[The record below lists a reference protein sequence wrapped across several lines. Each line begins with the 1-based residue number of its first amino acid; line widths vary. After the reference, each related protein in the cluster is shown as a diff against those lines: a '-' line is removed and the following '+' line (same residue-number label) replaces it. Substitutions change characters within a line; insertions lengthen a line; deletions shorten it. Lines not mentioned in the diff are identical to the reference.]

1 MHDDMPGWEEVPAN
15 ADDMPPLEDDMPGL
29 EAVPANELE
38 HHDDMP
44 ALEDSSTDDEVE
56 PPDAEYHII
65 MAEVPPEMIGDT
77 TAVQDPHLMNRM
89 TAPRMNI
96 SRMMVSHIWISGD
109 AMPTESPL
117 MTRFLPYVM
126 ARTAG
131 PHAAQ

>member
-1 MHDDMPGWEEVPAN
+1 MHDAMPRWEKVPAN

-77 TAVQDPHLMNRM
+77 TAVQDPYLMNRM
-89 TAPRMNI
+89 TSGLTA
-96 SRMMVSHIWISGD
+96 SHIWISGD

-126 ARTAG
+126 ARTTG